1 VEDSHSRVRSRV
13 AQAKEDAKDLVEL
26 AAVGLD
32 HEVVLVHM
40 DSGILAVDDWDP
52 GEVSTSRLG

>member
-1 VEDSHSRVRSRV
+1 V